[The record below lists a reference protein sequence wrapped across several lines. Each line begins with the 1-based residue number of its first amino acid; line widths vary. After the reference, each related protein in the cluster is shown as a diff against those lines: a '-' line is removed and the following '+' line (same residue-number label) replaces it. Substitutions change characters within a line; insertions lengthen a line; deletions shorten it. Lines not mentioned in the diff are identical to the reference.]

1 MGTYYTLL
9 NALAEDGRLEE
20 AEELWMKIF
29 SENLE
34 GLPRTFFIKMISI
47 YHSKGMHE
55 KMFEV
60 LYSTK
65 IFIFSCF
72 ET

>member
-29 SENLE
+29 SANLE
-34 GLPRTFFIKMISI
+34 NLPRTFFTKMVAL
-47 YHSKGMHE
+47 YYNNGMHD

-60 LYSTK
+60 RDTW
-65 IFIFSCF
+65 
-72 ET
+72 